1 MSEPILKIDGEVE
14 HPREMTVED
23 FAAIEAAFQI
33 PDVSQIDP
41 KRKGVAVT
49 LESVLALVA
58 AKPTAKFLT
67 LHASTDD
74 FHASVPL
81 EAVRERAILIYQFNG
96 EPLPLAAGGPV
107 RFYIRDFA
115 ACQADDVDECANVKF
130 LDRIELSVDRGFDN
144 RPTDE
149 TSHEELHRRQEGAA
163 PE

>member
-1 MSEPILKIDGEVE
+1 
-14 HPREMTVED
+14 
-23 FAAIEAAFQI
+23 
-33 PDVSQIDP
+33 
-41 KRKGVAVT
+41 
-49 LESVLALVA
+49 
-58 AKPTAKFLT
+58 
-67 LHASTDD
+67 D

-81 EAVRERAILIYQFNG
+81 EAVREHAILIYQFNG

-149 TSHEELHRRQEGAA
+149 ESHEELHRRQEGETSQQRCDLAGHGVRHS
-163 PE
+163 PVVHDVRGD